1 MDLNLRSRSLPFVML
16 LVILGLCWLGGCK
29 SFVTELRGAPF
40 PEDTATVAVQGLRES
55 SPLDKAAG
63 FSSKARQ
70 IEQHLGFE

>member
-1 MDLNLRSRSLPFVML
+1 
-16 LVILGLCWLGGCK
+16 
-29 SFVTELRGAPF
+29 VTELRGAPF